1 MRKTAMLNPARYF
14 NIILIMK
21 KIKEPIKYFMVENIN
36 IKQEVLK
43 FVFKEIYAPLRSE
56 YDINGNQ
63 YCSALEVI

>member
-1 MRKTAMLNPARYF
+1 
-14 NIILIMK
+14 MK